1 MQKDERKMEIINL
14 TEHKEITRDEIAKA
28 LRIASYGEEWDG
40 STSICIEAVINRAT
54 GYFRVCGTSVSA
66 IVAKHRNGGHIYQI
80 EAAHGVVRIL
90 QRY

>member
-1 MQKDERKMEIINL
+1 MEIINL

-40 STSICIEAVINRAT
+40 STSIRIEAVINRAT
-54 GYFRVCGTSVSA
+54 GYFKVCGTSVSA